1 MKDNIKNILNK
12 IAALFTN
19 IGKGI
24 GSKLDNEKMK
34 TFFTKYWRYFAV
46 AGLLIVLIL
55 VLYKC
60 TGPNSGKNESTE
72 AVTETETETEQ
83 PSAAN
88 FVLDTQFEQDAYEQ
102 LNTLINNYFTAYAAG
117 NVDELQNYAYPISDK
132 EKSYIGVCSQ
142 YFENY
147 QNIVCYT
154 KHGLTEGSYLVSAYY
169 ELKFYDV
176 ETVAPGLEFFYVET
190 DANGNLYINNLYS
203 AYNRERMEEE
213 MNSDIYS
220 VYVLY
225 GQQEDVQAIRLDV
238 QERYQAALSS
248 DANLVN
254 MLSSTFPLAVEEW
267 KNSILAAEQGE
278 AAGGEPATENT
289 AESTESTEPAT
300 EQPAPAEE
308 DLSQESVTA
317 KVRITAESSVN
328 VRQEPSAE
336 STRLG
341 KAPGGSVYTKVG
353 EEGDWV
359 QIDFN
364 GVMGYVTAEYV
375 EDVVE

>member
-1 MKDNIKNILNK
+1 MKEILIKIKN
-12 IAALFTN
+12 FFEN
-19 IGKGI
+19 IGKNI
-24 GSKLDNEKMK
+24 GTKVKSEKLKA
-34 TFFTKYWRYFAV
+34 FFAKYWRYFAV
-46 AGLLIVLIL
+46 AGLMIALIL

-60 TGPNSGKNESTE
+60 TGQEVKEIEN
-72 AVTETETETEQ
+72 TETETETEHQ
-83 PSAAN
+83 PSAAT
-88 FVLDTQFEQDAYEQ
+88 FVLDSQFEQDAYGQ
-102 LNTLINNYFTAYAAG
+102 LNELINNYFSAYAAG
-117 NVDELQNYAYPISDK
+117 NIEELEKYAYPISDK
-132 EKSYIGVCSQ
+132 EKSYIGICSQ

-147 QNIVCYT
+147 QNVVCYT
-154 KHGLTEGSYLVSAYY
+154 KHGLTEGSYFVSAYY
-169 ELKFYDV
+169 ELKFYEV

-190 DANGNLYINNLYS
+190 DENGNLYVNNLYS
-203 AYNRERMEEE
+203 AYNRERMEAE
-213 MNSDIYS
+213 MNPDIYS

-238 QERYQAALSS
+238 QERYQAALSA
-248 DANLVN
+248 DPDLVN

-267 KNSILAAEQGE
+267 KNSILAMEQAETAEEEPETQN
-278 AAGGEPATENT
+278 AGEPVEGM
-289 AESTESTEPAT
+289 ESSTD
-300 EQPAPAEE
+300 EQPPVE
-308 DLSQESVTA
+308 DHSQEIVTS
-317 KVRITAESSVN
+317 KVRITASGSVN
-328 VRQEPSAE
+328 VRKEPSAE

>member
-1 MKDNIKNILNK
+1 MKEILNK
-12 IAALFTN
+12 IKTFFIN
-19 IGKGI
+19 IGKSI
-24 GSKLDNEKMK
+24 SSKIDMEKVK
-34 TFFTKYWRYFAV
+34 QFFSKYWRYFAV
-46 AGLLIVLIL
+46 AGLMILLIL

-60 TGPNSGKNESTE
+60 TGQEMGAVESTE
-72 AVTETETETEQ
+72 AETETEQ
-83 PSAAN
+83 PSAAT
-88 FVLDTQFEQDAYEQ
+88 FVLDSQFEQDAYEQ
-102 LNTLINNYFTAYAAG
+102 LNTLINNYFSAYAAG
-117 NVDELQNYAYPISDK
+117 NIEELEKYAYPISDK

-147 QNIVCYT
+147 QNVVCYT
-154 KHGLTEGSYLVSAYY
+154 KHGLTEGSYFVSAYY
-169 ELKFYDV
+169 ELKFYEV

-190 DANGNLYINNLYS
+190 DENGNLYVNNLYS

-213 MNSDIYS
+213 MDPDIYS

-248 DANLVN
+248 DADLVN
-254 MLSSTFPLAVEEW
+254 MLSSTFPLAVEDW
-267 KNSILAAEQGE
+267 KNSILAIEQAE
-278 AAGGEPATENT
+278 AAGEAPA
-289 AESTESTEPAT
+289 AESTEQTTQETEAAT
-300 EQPAPAEE
+300 EEQAPVEE
-308 DLSQESVTA
+308 DHSQENVTS
-317 KVRITAESSVN
+317 KVRITAEGSVN

-341 KAPGGSVYTKVG
+341 KASGGSVYTKVG

>member
-1 MKDNIKNILNK
+1 MKDFLNK
-12 IAALFTN
+12 AAAWFANL
-19 IGKGI
+19 GK
-24 GSKLDNEKMK
+24 SVSAKVDKEKIK
-34 TFFTKYWRYFAV
+34 TFFVNYWRYFAA
-46 AGLLIVLIL
+46 AGLMIVLIL
-55 VLYKC
+55 VLSKC
-60 TGPNSGKNESTE
+60 TGPNSKEKDSTE
-72 AVTETETETEQ
+72 AQTEIESETQTEL

-88 FVLDTQFEQDAYEQ
+88 FVFDSQFEQDAYEQ
-102 LNTLINNYFTAYAAG
+102 LNTLINNYFAAYASG
-117 NVDELQNYAYPISDK
+117 NVDEMENYAYPISDK

-154 KHGLTEGSYLVSAYY
+154 KRGLTEGSYLVSAYY

-190 DANGNLYINNLYS
+190 DENGNFYINNLYS

-213 MNSDIYS
+213 MNSEIYS

-225 GQQEDVQAIRLDV
+225 GQQEDVQAMRLDV

-254 MLSSTFPLAVEEW
+254 MLSTTFPMAVEEW
-267 KNSILAAEQGE
+267 KNSILAQEQGE
-278 AAGGEPATENT
+278 AAGEEPATENIEGTET
-289 AESTESTEPAT
+289 ATEEPA
-300 EQPAPAEE
+300 PEE
-308 DLSQESVTA
+308 DHSQENVTT

-341 KAPGGSVYTKVG
+341 KASGGSVYTKVG

-375 EDVVE
+375 EDFVE